1 MTQENKIKN
10 RQLTY
15 PQYID
20 TYVQQDEISL
30 VDLWITLLKFKRVFV
45 KSLIV
50 MLIVGAVVMSIVTE
64 EKYTMNS
71 IISIGKNFRTNQLI
85 ESPESVINRAN
96 LLLITEIA
104 QKISENNDIG
114 FFTTNISNPKKTR
127 LIVIENQ
134 VTKENRKIIAQFQT
148 QLIERIV
155 SIHDKL
161 FKTTNTTAQELLSR
175 EKLRLRE
182 LENPLKLEQL
192 TKGKTAA
199 LALQKIAL
207 FKLVDKSYL
216 SQLRGKYL
224 NSIQLREED
233 IQLHID
239 QNNTLKEQLD
249 ILGNDVATSYERSV
263 IIIKDLDNREKINTL
278 RNQIADL
285 KLKLAIFDLELKPK
299 TSRLQAIIKAA
310 QSEINLIGLSLTN
323 KIKLQRQVVSGL
335 EKQLSGRKTQTI
347 AVDTLSLSPVGLTQ
361 NMRIVFTVFLSFITA
376 FMITCIV
383 VFRSKVNEKLAE
395 KV

>member
-161 FKTTNTTAQELLSR
+161 FKTTNTTAQELLSK

-278 RNQIADL
+278 RNQTADL